1 MDVMTVR
8 YAVLMKVHYWDD
20 FVERRLRHLLGKVR
34 SGDVYVFV
42 DETHGA
48 VGQIAH
54 DRVIRATEH
63 DVERLGVVSHPPGKV
78 FWFNADY
85 PLYLFYLG
93 NRSYDFYL
101 MCEYDAVL
109 NIDLDE
115 FMRIAERDRVDY
127 VGFPLPDTF
136 SKWPWANT
144 CGDVYSDS
152 FVLHNWLNAIS
163 LHSRRSI
170 EFLLQ
175 RRQALTRDYNT
186 GSITNWPYA
195 EGFISTEMLNNGFVA
210 RQLGDFG
217 KVEKYNWWPPTRE
230 KDLPSSQDQ
239 GFLHP
244 VLDEQKYQASLLKYG
259 RLQSYVSRD
268 AWLRRALERS
278 MPSFMIEIMR
288 RFWRRLRL
296 LLIFDT

>member
-1 MDVMTVR
+1 
-8 YAVLMKVHYWDD
+8 
-20 FVERRLRHLLGKVR
+20 
-34 SGDVYVFV
+34 
-42 DETHGA
+42 
-48 VGQIAH
+48 
-54 DRVIRATEH
+54 
-63 DVERLGVVSHPPGKV
+63 
-78 FWFNADY
+78 
-85 PLYLFYLG
+85 
-93 NRSYDFYL
+93 
-101 MCEYDAVL
+101 
-109 NIDLDE
+109 
-115 FMRIAERDRVDY
+115 
-127 VGFPLPDTF
+127 
-136 SKWPWANT
+136 
-144 CGDVYSDS
+144 VYSDS